1 MGFPALIKEYI
12 SWHYGTALKEII
24 VLERNFLWFGY
35 HLFSIKLLLS
45 TIVSPLYR
53 IHESYKGLG
62 SMEMLMENAVANIVS
77 RAVGLVFRTIV
88 IILGILFEALLAMAI
103 LPVLIFWL
111 LLPLIIPLSFFIGL
125 NIIL

>member
-1 MGFPALIKEYI
+1 
-12 SWHYGTALKEII
+12 
-24 VLERNFLWFGY
+24 
-35 HLFSIKLLLS
+35 
-45 TIVSPLYR
+45 
-53 IHESYKGLG
+53 
-62 SMEMLMENAVANIVS
+62 MLMENAVANIVS